1 MIRTRRFEQ
10 EVTML
15 KPAAAALALAML
27 ALSSPAQAQGTHL
40 SMPDS
45 DLTQYCFW
53 NGRLFSIGA
62 WFCSEKGKMLRCDP
76 YNKDVAHIGDRAWWV
91 TLDRSGCSKADQPK

>member
-1 MIRTRRFEQ
+1 MLRTF
-10 EVTML
+10 V
-15 KPAAAALALAML
+15 AAAVLATLALAT
-27 ALSSPAQAQGTHL
+27 SAQAQQL
-40 SMPDS
+40 SIPDS

-62 WFCSEKGKMLRCDP
+62 WFCSEKGKMLRCQP
-76 YNKDVAHIGDRAWWV
+76 FTKDVENIGDRAWWV